1 MQSQEHVLMDTS
13 VLLALFSQQ
22 GLTTKHAPRILTAL
36 EESKTHVQLVSSMA
50 REVAGSLLI
59 VHFVPL
65 VKFVPTL
72 MLEFLT
78 ALLVIIVEKVLVLL
92 QERQYVLKA
101 TIAQHKVQCH

>member
-1 MQSQEHVLMDTS
+1 MRSQEHVLMDTS
-13 VLLALFSQQ
+13 VRLALFSQQ

-36 EESKTHVQLVSSMA
+36 EESKTHVQLVSSTE

-72 MLEFLT
+72 M
-78 ALLVIIVEKVLVLL
+78 
-92 QERQYVLKA
+92 
-101 TIAQHKVQCH
+101 